1 MRFGSR
7 TAALRY
13 KKMMKKYSQLEI
25 KIVLFTDEDVVR
37 TSQEGTV
44 DGDETKYPVP
54 GGWAE

>member
-1 MRFGSR
+1 
-7 TAALRY
+7 
-13 KKMMKKYSQLEI
+13 MMKKYSQLEI